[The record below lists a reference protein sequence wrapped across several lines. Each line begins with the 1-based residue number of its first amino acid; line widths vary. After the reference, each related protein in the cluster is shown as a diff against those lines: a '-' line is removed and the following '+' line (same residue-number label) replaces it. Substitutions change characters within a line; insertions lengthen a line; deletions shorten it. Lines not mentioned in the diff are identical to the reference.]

1 MAHITVKYIL
11 IKKKYGNDNANLS
24 EILGEYLESNYEVE
38 AGENTIIIDDCK
50 IRYSFSNNKDDNR
63 CFFTLSSDERIYSNA
78 KCLEHILEDIKRSG
92 LLPYFHF
99 LKVYDGLS
107 EYYCKK
113 LYPHYAVY
121 ERKVRYMILL
131 MVTRSYGD
139 KWVDNTIDDDTKT
152 SISEKAR
159 SGFSNINMDEVLE
172 YFDLAE
178 LENYLFL
185 PPKVD
190 ANNYLHNEL
199 TDEKME
205 SLDKD
210 KICSLIRRI
219 RDPKSLWERVFAEIG
234 DVGEWKASMHD
245 IHDVRNSV
253 AHQKKI
259 TTQQYNETISRLKNI
274 NTKLDKAIE
283 SAISREM
290 ELPKKIDILGNF
302 ATMTGKL
309 LSKSINVDLI
319 GSVLLSFSKRIS
331 ELVKPIENNFQESL
345 VNAIKD
351 SVLKYSAIDVN
362 AGYKEAMEKLATS
375 FTWYDS
381 AEEINNA
388 MEASKKEIERIG
400 NAWEQYEIDAIGTAA
415 KFENL
420 AKQISSINNEEKTDS
435 L

>member
-1 MAHITVKYIL
+1 MSMKQIHARKIKDRITMLRPKL
-11 IKKKYGNDNANLS
+11 PIKNMYWEFHKNDDDYWPSVPHGHSLDGNYKL
-24 EILGEYLESNYEVE
+24 EIWSG
-38 AGENTIIIDDCK
+38 
-50 IRYSFSNNKDDNR
+50 
-63 CFFTLSSDERIYSNA
+63 NA

-113 LYPHYAVY
+113 LYPLYAAY

-139 KWVDNTIDDDTKT
+139 KWIDNTIDDDTKT

-190 ANNYLHNEL
+190 TNNYLHNEL

-210 KICSLIRRI
+210 KICSLIRRV

-283 SAISREM
+283 SAITREI

-351 SVLKYSAIDVN
+351 SALKYSAIDVN

-381 AEEINNA
+381 TEEINNA
-388 MEASKKEIERIG
+388 LEASKKEFERIG
-400 NAWEQYEIDAIGTAA
+400 NAWKQYEIDAIGTAA

-420 AKQISSINNEEKTDS
+420 TKQISSINKEEKTDS

>member
-1 MAHITVKYIL
+1 MKYIL

-259 TTQQYNETISRLKNI
+259 MTQQYNETISRLKNI

>member
-1 MAHITVKYIL
+1 
-11 IKKKYGNDNANLS
+11 
-24 EILGEYLESNYEVE
+24 
-38 AGENTIIIDDCK
+38 
-50 IRYSFSNNKDDNR
+50 
-63 CFFTLSSDERIYSNA
+63 
-78 KCLEHILEDIKRSG
+78 
-92 LLPYFHF
+92 
-99 LKVYDGLS
+99 
-107 EYYCKK
+107 
-113 LYPHYAVY
+113 
-121 ERKVRYMILL
+121 

-139 KWVDNTIDDDTKT
+139 KWIDNTIDDDTKT

-190 ANNYLHNEL
+190 TNNYLHNEL

-210 KICSLIRRI
+210 KICSLIRRV

-283 SAISREM
+283 SAITREI

-351 SVLKYSAIDVN
+351 SALKYSAIDVN

-381 AEEINNA
+381 TEEINNA
-388 MEASKKEIERIG
+388 LEASKKEFERIG
-400 NAWEQYEIDAIGTAA
+400 NAWKQYEIDAIGTAA

-420 AKQISSINNEEKTDS
+420 TKQISSINKEEKCTC
-435 L
+435 